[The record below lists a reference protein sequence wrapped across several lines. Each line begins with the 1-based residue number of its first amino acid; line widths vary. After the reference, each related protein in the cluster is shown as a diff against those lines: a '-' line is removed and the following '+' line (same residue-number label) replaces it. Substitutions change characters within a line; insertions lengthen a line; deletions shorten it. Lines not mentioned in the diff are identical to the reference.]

1 MQGIFIKFYLTESQR
16 HGSKLLYEWILEKA
30 RQLGLP
36 GGSVFRAVAGFGRHG
51 HLHSDTFF
59 ELSGEL
65 PMQIEFVLSSVHAE
79 KLIGALN
86 DDKIKLPYVS
96 HSVEYGVTGD

>member
-1 MQGIFIKFYLTESQR
+1 MQGVYIKFYLTESQR

-30 RQLGLP
+30 KQLGLP

-65 PMQIEFVLSSVHAE
+65 PMQVEFVVSSVHAE
-79 KLIGALN
+79 KLIVAMN
-86 DDKIKLPYVS
+86 DEKINLPYVS
-96 HSVEYGVTGD
+96 YSVEYGVTGD

>member
-1 MQGIFIKFYLTESQR
+1 MQGVYIKFYLTESQR
-16 HGSKLLYEWILEKA
+16 HGSKLLYEWLLEKA
-30 RQLGLP
+30 KQLGLP

-65 PMQIEFVLSSVHAE
+65 PMQVEFIVSSVHAE
-79 KLIGALN
+79 KLIVALN
-86 DDKIKLPYVS
+86 DEQIKLPYVNY
-96 HSVEYGVTGD
+96 SVEYGVTGD

>member
-1 MQGIFIKFYLTESQR
+1 MQHVYIKFYLTESQR
-16 HGSKLLYEWILEKA
+16 HEGKLLYEWLLEKA
-30 RQLGLP
+30 KRLGIP

-65 PMQIEFVLSSVHAE
+65 PMQVEFVLDSAHAE
-79 KLIGALN
+79 KLIVALG
-86 DDKIKLPYVS
+86 DEKIKLPYVS
-96 HSVEYGVTGD
+96 YPVEYGVTGD